1 MSKQVKYIIKND
13 KTNEVY
19 ANGEFVEMYDGEEFT
34 LFDTEDEAK
43 QFIHSLDISDVD
55 NEELD
60 VYLIDVYE
68 NVWVHYQEYTDF
80 EVIPEEDIIISDEF
94 GVITI
99 RKYHDKAHKAEG
111 YQSDWTGN
119 ECYCIVTDKTS

>member
-43 QFIHSLDISDVD
+43 QFIHHNLARRLQLLSVSESWREIAFSPFYIKL
-55 NEELD
+55 NF
-60 VYLIDVYE
+60 
-68 NVWVHYQEYTDF
+68 H
-80 EVIPEEDIIISDEF
+80 
-94 GVITI
+94 
-99 RKYHDKAHKAEG
+99 
-111 YQSDWTGN
+111 
-119 ECYCIVTDKTS
+119 